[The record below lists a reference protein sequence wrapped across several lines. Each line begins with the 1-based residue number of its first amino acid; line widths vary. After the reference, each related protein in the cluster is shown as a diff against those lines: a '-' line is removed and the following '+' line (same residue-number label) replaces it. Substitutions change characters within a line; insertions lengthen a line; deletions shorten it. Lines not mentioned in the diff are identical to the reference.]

1 MNKYLKELIDVSLL
15 DKEID
20 LMEPKFKQIKKELN
34 LKLYQK
40 EAKKLEI
47 VNLEEQKE
55 TYELQIQKSNES
67 LEIQNTRL
75 EELGK
80 KMSEVKTE
88 KELKALNI
96 EEELAREQITYQNS
110 ELNRLDALKDNVD
123 EKINVIQEEITKI
136 DTEIVEIEKTISVQL
151 AEIHKEQEAISKKK
165 AIIVEKMDQK
175 IVLFYEKIRKWAKN
189 TSVVPVY
196 KQACGGCFI
205 RISDRVYSEILKG
218 DDIITCP
225 HCGRILYIQED
236 LNAQD
241 GKICASWLLFFTYS
255 YLYFCMSFSC
265 PIVC

>member
-20 LMEPKFKQIKKELN
+20 LMEPKIEQIKRELN
-34 LKLYQK
+34 LKLYHKETKNLDIANLQEQK
-40 EAKKLEI
+40 EALR
-47 VNLEEQKE
+47 
-55 TYELQIQKSNES
+55 LQMQKSNES
-67 LEIQNTRL
+67 LHTQGARL
-75 EELGK
+75 EEISK

-110 ELNRLDALKDNVD
+110 EINRLEAQIASVD
-123 EKINVIQEEITKI
+123 EKIQAIQEEIVKI
-136 DTEIVEIEKTISVQL
+136 DADIVEIEKDVASAL
-151 AEIHKEQEAISKKK
+151 EEIRKEQEVISKKK
-165 AIIVEKMDQK
+165 AVIVEKMDQK

-205 RISDRVYSEILKG
+205 RISGRVYSGVLKG

-236 LNAQD
+236 
-241 GKICASWLLFFTYS
+241 
-255 YLYFCMSFSC
+255 
-265 PIVC
+265 

>member
-20 LMEPKFKQIKKELN
+20 LMEPKIEQIKRELN
-34 LKLYQK
+34 LKLYHKEIKNLDIANLQEQK
-40 EAKKLEI
+40 EALR
-47 VNLEEQKE
+47 
-55 TYELQIQKSNES
+55 LQMQKSNES
-67 LEIQNTRL
+67 LHTQGARL
-75 EELGK
+75 EEISK

-110 ELNRLDALKDNVD
+110 EINRLEAQIASVD
-123 EKINVIQEEITKI
+123 EKIQAIQEEIVKI
-136 DTEIVEIEKTISVQL
+136 DADIVEIEKDVASAL
-151 AEIHKEQEAISKKK
+151 EEIRKEQEVISKKK
-165 AIIVEKMDQK
+165 TVIVEKMDQK

-205 RISDRVYSEILKG
+205 RISDRVYSEVLKG

-236 LNAQD
+236 
-241 GKICASWLLFFTYS
+241 
-255 YLYFCMSFSC
+255 
-265 PIVC
+265 

>member
-1 MNKYLKELIDVSLL
+1 MNKYLKELIDISLL

-20 LMEPKFKQIKKELN
+20 LMEPKIEQIKRELN
-34 LKLYQK
+34 LKLYHKETKNLDITNLQEQK
-40 EAKKLEI
+40 EALR
-47 VNLEEQKE
+47 
-55 TYELQIQKSNES
+55 LQMQKSNES
-67 LEIQNTRL
+67 LHTQGARL
-75 EELGK
+75 EEISK

-110 ELNRLDALKDNVD
+110 EINRLEAQIASVD
-123 EKINVIQEEITKI
+123 EKIQAIQEEIVKI
-136 DTEIVEIEKTISVQL
+136 DADIVEIEKDVASAL
-151 AEIHKEQEAISKKK
+151 EEIRKEQEVISKKK
-165 AIIVEKMDQK
+165 TVIVEKMDQK

-205 RISDRVYSEILKG
+205 RISDRVYSEVLKG

-236 LNAQD
+236 
-241 GKICASWLLFFTYS
+241 
-255 YLYFCMSFSC
+255 
-265 PIVC
+265 

>member
-1 MNKYLKELIDVSLL
+1 MNKYLKELINVSLL

-20 LMEPKFKQIKKELN
+20 LMEPKIEQIKRELN
-34 LKLYQK
+34 LKLYHKETKNLDIANLQEQK
-40 EAKKLEI
+40 EALR
-47 VNLEEQKE
+47 
-55 TYELQIQKSNES
+55 LQMQKSNES
-67 LEIQNTRL
+67 LHTQGARL
-75 EELGK
+75 EEISK

-110 ELNRLDALKDNVD
+110 EINRLEAQIASVD
-123 EKINVIQEEITKI
+123 EKIQAIQEEIVKI
-136 DTEIVEIEKTISVQL
+136 DADIVEIEKDVASAL
-151 AEIHKEQEAISKKK
+151 EEIRKEQEVISKKK
-165 AIIVEKMDQK
+165 AVIVEKMDQK

-205 RISDRVYSEILKG
+205 RISDRVYSEVLKG

-236 LNAQD
+236 
-241 GKICASWLLFFTYS
+241 
-255 YLYFCMSFSC
+255 
-265 PIVC
+265 

>member
-1 MNKYLKELIDVSLL
+1 MNKYLKELIGVSLL

-20 LMEPKFKQIKKELN
+20 LMEPKIEQIKRELN
-34 LKLYQK
+34 LKLYHKETKNLDIANLQEQK
-40 EAKKLEI
+40 EALR
-47 VNLEEQKE
+47 
-55 TYELQIQKSNES
+55 LQMQKSNES
-67 LEIQNTRL
+67 LHTQGARL
-75 EELGK
+75 EEISK

-110 ELNRLDALKDNVD
+110 EINRLEAQIASVD
-123 EKINVIQEEITKI
+123 EKIQAIQEEIVKI
-136 DTEIVEIEKTISVQL
+136 DADIVEIEKDVASAL
-151 AEIHKEQEAISKKK
+151 EEIRKEQEVISKKK
-165 AIIVEKMDQK
+165 AVIVEKMDQK

-205 RISDRVYSEILKG
+205 RISDRVYSEVLKG

-236 LNAQD
+236 
-241 GKICASWLLFFTYS
+241 
-255 YLYFCMSFSC
+255 
-265 PIVC
+265 

>member
-1 MNKYLKELIDVSLL
+1 MNKYLKELIDISLL

-20 LMEPKFKQIKKELN
+20 LMEPKIEQIKKELN

-40 EAKKLEI
+40 ENKRLEI
-47 VNLEEQKE
+47 ANLEEQKE
-55 TYELQIQKSNES
+55 AYTLQIQKSNES
-67 LEIQNTRL
+67 LETQSTRI
-75 EELGK
+75 EEINK

-110 ELNRLDALKDNVD
+110 ELNRLDALKDSVD
-123 EKINVIQEEITKI
+123 GKIQAIQEEIEKI
-136 DTEIVEIEKTISVQL
+136 DAEIVEIEKIVSVQL
-151 AEIHKEQEAISKKK
+151 EEIRKEQEVISKKK
-165 AIIVEKMDQK
+165 TVIVEKMDQK

-205 RISDRVYSEILKG
+205 KISDRVYSEVLKG

-236 LNAQD
+236 
-241 GKICASWLLFFTYS
+241 
-255 YLYFCMSFSC
+255 
-265 PIVC
+265 

>member
-20 LMEPKFKQIKKELN
+20 LMEPKIEQIKKELN

-40 EAKKLEI
+40 ETKRLEI
-47 VNLEEQKE
+47 VSLEEQKE
-55 TYELQIQKSNES
+55 AYTLQIQKSNES
-67 LEIQNTRL
+67 LETQSARL
-75 EELGK
+75 EEINK

-110 ELNRLDALKDNVD
+110 ELNRLDTLKDSVD
-123 EKINVIQEEITKI
+123 EKIKAIQEEIEKI
-136 DTEIVEIEKTISVQL
+136 DVEITEIEKTVSVQL
-151 AEIHKEQEAISKKK
+151 EEIRKEQEVISKKK
-165 AIIVEKMDQK
+165 AVIVEKMDQK

-205 RISDRVYSEILKG
+205 KINDRVYSEVLKG

-236 LNAQD
+236 
-241 GKICASWLLFFTYS
+241 
-255 YLYFCMSFSC
+255 
-265 PIVC
+265 

>member
-20 LMEPKFKQIKKELN
+20 LMEPKIEQIKRELN
-34 LKLYQK
+34 LKLYHKEIKNLDIANLQEQK
-40 EAKKLEI
+40 EALR
-47 VNLEEQKE
+47 
-55 TYELQIQKSNES
+55 LQMQKSNES
-67 LEIQNTRL
+67 LHTQGARL
-75 EELGK
+75 EEISK

-110 ELNRLDALKDNVD
+110 EINRLEAQIASVD
-123 EKINVIQEEITKI
+123 EKIQAIQEEIVKI
-136 DTEIVEIEKTISVQL
+136 DADIVEIEKDVASAL
-151 AEIHKEQEAISKKK
+151 EEIRKEQEVISKKK
-165 AIIVEKMDQK
+165 AVIVEKMDQK

-205 RISDRVYSEILKG
+205 RISDRVYSEVLKG

-236 LNAQD
+236 
-241 GKICASWLLFFTYS
+241 
-255 YLYFCMSFSC
+255 
-265 PIVC
+265 

>member
-20 LMEPKFKQIKKELN
+20 LMEPKIEQIKRELN
-34 LKLYQK
+34 LKLYHKETKNLDIANLQEQK
-40 EAKKLEI
+40 EALR
-47 VNLEEQKE
+47 
-55 TYELQIQKSNES
+55 LQMQKSNES
-67 LEIQNTRL
+67 LHTQGARL
-75 EELGK
+75 EEISK

-110 ELNRLDALKDNVD
+110 EINRLEAQIASVD
-123 EKINVIQEEITKI
+123 EKIQAIQEEIVKI
-136 DTEIVEIEKTISVQL
+136 DADIVEIEKDVASAL
-151 AEIHKEQEAISKKK
+151 EEIRKEQEVISKKK
-165 AIIVEKMDQK
+165 AVIVEKMDQK

-196 KQACGGCFI
+196 KQACSGCFI
-205 RISDRVYSEILKG
+205 RISDRVYSEVLKG

-236 LNAQD
+236 
-241 GKICASWLLFFTYS
+241 
-255 YLYFCMSFSC
+255 
-265 PIVC
+265 

>member
-20 LMEPKFKQIKKELN
+20 LMEPKIEQIKKELN

-40 EAKKLEI
+40 ETKRLEI
-47 VNLEEQKE
+47 VSLEEQKE
-55 TYELQIQKSNES
+55 AYTLQIQKSNES
-67 LEIQNTRL
+67 LETQSARL
-75 EELGK
+75 EEINK

-110 ELNRLDALKDNVD
+110 ELNRLDALKDSVD
-123 EKINVIQEEITKI
+123 EKIKAIQEEIEKI
-136 DTEIVEIEKTISVQL
+136 DVEITEIEKTVSVQL
-151 AEIHKEQEAISKKK
+151 EEIRKEQEVISKKK
-165 AIIVEKMDQK
+165 AVIVEKMDQK

-205 RISDRVYSEILKG
+205 KINDRVYSEVLKG

-236 LNAQD
+236 
-241 GKICASWLLFFTYS
+241 
-255 YLYFCMSFSC
+255 
-265 PIVC
+265 

>member
-20 LMEPKFKQIKKELN
+20 LMEPKIEQIKRELN
-34 LKLYQK
+34 LKLYHK
-40 EAKKLEI
+40 ETK
-47 VNLEEQKE
+47 NLDIANLQEQKE
-55 TYELQIQKSNES
+55 TLRLQMQKSNES
-67 LEIQNTRL
+67 LHTQGVRL
-75 EELGK
+75 EEISK

-110 ELNRLDALKDNVD
+110 EINRLEAQIASVD
-123 EKINVIQEEITKI
+123 EKIQAIQEEIVKI
-136 DTEIVEIEKTISVQL
+136 DADIVEIEKDVASAL
-151 AEIHKEQEAISKKK
+151 EEIRKEQEVISKKK
-165 AIIVEKMDQK
+165 AVIVEKMDQK

-205 RISDRVYSEILKG
+205 RISDRVYSEVLKG

-236 LNAQD
+236 
-241 GKICASWLLFFTYS
+241 
-255 YLYFCMSFSC
+255 
-265 PIVC
+265 

>member
-20 LMEPKFKQIKKELN
+20 LMEPKIEQIKRELN
-34 LKLYQK
+34 LKLYHKETKNLDIANLQEQK
-40 EAKKLEI
+40 EALR
-47 VNLEEQKE
+47 
-55 TYELQIQKSNES
+55 LQMQKSNES
-67 LEIQNTRL
+67 LHTQGARL
-75 EELGK
+75 EEISK

-110 ELNRLDALKDNVD
+110 EINRLEAQIALVD
-123 EKINVIQEEITKI
+123 EKIQAIQEEIVKI
-136 DTEIVEIEKTISVQL
+136 DADIVEIEKDVASAL
-151 AEIHKEQEAISKKK
+151 EEIRKEQEVISKKK
-165 AIIVEKMDQK
+165 AVIVEKMDQK

-205 RISDRVYSEILKG
+205 RISDRVYSEVLKG

-236 LNAQD
+236 
-241 GKICASWLLFFTYS
+241 
-255 YLYFCMSFSC
+255 
-265 PIVC
+265 

>member
-20 LMEPKFKQIKKELN
+20 LMEPKIEQIKRELN
-34 LKLYQK
+34 LKLYHKETKNLDIANLQEQK
-40 EAKKLEI
+40 EALR
-47 VNLEEQKE
+47 
-55 TYELQIQKSNES
+55 LQMQKSNES
-67 LEIQNTRL
+67 LHTQGARL
-75 EELGK
+75 EEISK

-110 ELNRLDALKDNVD
+110 EINRLEAQIALVD
-123 EKINVIQEEITKI
+123 EKIQAIQEEIVKI
-136 DTEIVEIEKTISVQL
+136 DADIVEIEKDVASAL
-151 AEIHKEQEAISKKK
+151 EEIRKEQEIISKKK
-165 AIIVEKMDQK
+165 AVIVEKMDQK

-205 RISDRVYSEILKG
+205 RISDRVYSEVLKG

-236 LNAQD
+236 
-241 GKICASWLLFFTYS
+241 
-255 YLYFCMSFSC
+255 
-265 PIVC
+265 

>member
-20 LMEPKFKQIKKELN
+20 LMEPKIEQIKRELN
-34 LKLYQK
+34 LKLYHKETKNLDIANLQEQK
-40 EAKKLEI
+40 EALR
-47 VNLEEQKE
+47 
-55 TYELQIQKSNES
+55 LQMQKSNES
-67 LEIQNTRL
+67 LHTQGARLDEIS
-75 EELGK
+75 K

-110 ELNRLDALKDNVD
+110 EINRLEAQIASVD
-123 EKINVIQEEITKI
+123 EKIQAIQEEIVKI
-136 DTEIVEIEKTISVQL
+136 DADIVEIEKDVASAL
-151 AEIHKEQEAISKKK
+151 EEIRKEQEVISKKK
-165 AIIVEKMDQK
+165 AVIVEKMDQK

-205 RISDRVYSEILKG
+205 RISDRVYSEVLKG

-236 LNAQD
+236 
-241 GKICASWLLFFTYS
+241 
-255 YLYFCMSFSC
+255 
-265 PIVC
+265 

>member
-20 LMEPKFKQIKKELN
+20 LMEPKIEKIKKELN
-34 LKLYQK
+34 HKIYQK
-40 EAKKLEI
+40 ETKTLEI
-47 VNLEEQKE
+47 VSLQEQKE
-55 TYELQIQKSNES
+55 ALLLQMQKSSES
-67 LEIQNTRL
+67 LEVQSARL
-75 EELGK
+75 DEISK
-80 KMSEVKTE
+80 KMNEVKTE

-110 ELNRLDALKDNVD
+110 ELNRLETLISAND
-123 EKINVIQEEITKI
+123 EKIKVIGDEIKAI
-136 DTEIVEIEKTISVQL
+136 EDQIIEIEKTVSSEL
-151 AEIHKEQEAISKKK
+151 EEIRKEQEVISEKK
-165 AIIVEKMDQK
+165 ARIVEKMDQK

-205 RISDRVYSEILKG
+205 KISDRVYSEVLKG

-236 LNAQD
+236 
-241 GKICASWLLFFTYS
+241 
-255 YLYFCMSFSC
+255 
-265 PIVC
+265 

>member
-1 MNKYLKELIDVSLL
+1 MNKYLKELIDISLL

-20 LMEPKFKQIKKELN
+20 LMEPKIEQIKRELN
-34 LKLYQK
+34 LKLYHKETKNLDIANLQEQK
-40 EAKKLEI
+40 EALR
-47 VNLEEQKE
+47 
-55 TYELQIQKSNES
+55 LQMQKSNES
-67 LEIQNTRL
+67 LHTQGARL
-75 EELGK
+75 EEISK

-110 ELNRLDALKDNVD
+110 EINRLEAQIASVD
-123 EKINVIQEEITKI
+123 EKIQAIQEEIVKI
-136 DTEIVEIEKTISVQL
+136 DADIVEIEKDVASAL
-151 AEIHKEQEAISKKK
+151 EEIRKEQEVISKKK
-165 AIIVEKMDQK
+165 TVIVEKMDQK

-205 RISDRVYSEILKG
+205 RISDRVYSEVLKG

-236 LNAQD
+236 
-241 GKICASWLLFFTYS
+241 
-255 YLYFCMSFSC
+255 
-265 PIVC
+265 

>member
-20 LMEPKFKQIKKELN
+20 LMEPKIEQIKRELN
-34 LKLYQK
+34 LKLYHKETKNLDIANLQEQK
-40 EAKKLEI
+40 EALR
-47 VNLEEQKE
+47 
-55 TYELQIQKSNES
+55 LQMQKSNES
-67 LEIQNTRL
+67 LHTQGARL
-75 EELGK
+75 EEISK

-110 ELNRLDALKDNVD
+110 EINRLEAQIASVD
-123 EKINVIQEEITKI
+123 EKIQAIQEEIVKI
-136 DTEIVEIEKTISVQL
+136 DADIVEIEKDVASAL
-151 AEIHKEQEAISKKK
+151 EEIRKEQEVISKKK
-165 AIIVEKMDQK
+165 AVIVEKMDQK

-205 RISDRVYSEILKG
+205 RISDRVYSEVLKG

-236 LNAQD
+236 
-241 GKICASWLLFFTYS
+241 
-255 YLYFCMSFSC
+255 
-265 PIVC
+265 

>member
-1 MNKYLKELIDVSLL
+1 MNKYLKELIDISLL

-20 LMEPKFKQIKKELN
+20 LMEPKIEQIKRELN
-34 LKLYQK
+34 LKLYHKETKNLDITNLQEQK
-40 EAKKLEI
+40 EALR
-47 VNLEEQKE
+47 
-55 TYELQIQKSNES
+55 LQMQKSNES
-67 LEIQNTRL
+67 LHTQGARL
-75 EELGK
+75 EEISK

-110 ELNRLDALKDNVD
+110 EINRLEAQIASVD
-123 EKINVIQEEITKI
+123 EKIQAIQEEIVKI
-136 DTEIVEIEKTISVQL
+136 DADIVEIEKDVASAL
-151 AEIHKEQEAISKKK
+151 EEIRKEQEVISKKK
-165 AIIVEKMDQK
+165 AVIVEKMDQK

-205 RISDRVYSEILKG
+205 RISDRVYSEVLKG

-236 LNAQD
+236 
-241 GKICASWLLFFTYS
+241 
-255 YLYFCMSFSC
+255 
-265 PIVC
+265 